1 MLHFKLKIFYFKMKL
16 GGQEKMKRMLDEYIQ
31 SQIVT
36 RTEHEPVWNG

>member
-1 MLHFKLKIFYFKMKL
+1 MLHFIFKIFYFKTKF
-16 GGQEKMKRMLDEYIQ
+16 GGQEKMKRMFDEYIR